1 MHVSKCGD
9 MTKGMAPH
17 TLYNGCPSSKSWPSI
32 DPKIGPYNSKQK
44 YQSHFVFPRSL
55 TEKKKKKEEENSV
68 IQFAP
73 YTGNENSRIYNY
85 YFNFFVNVNL
95 SWLSPKKNRYHLNY
109 P

>member
-44 YQSHFVFPRSL
+44 YQSHFCISQVSHRKKK
-55 TEKKKKKEEENSV
+55 EKKKKKFS
-68 IQFAP
+68 
-73 YTGNENSRIYNY
+73 
-85 YFNFFVNVNL
+85 
-95 SWLSPKKNRYHLNY
+95 Y
-109 P
+109 PTCSLHRK